1 MISRKVLQINVDHNF
16 HRLLTTSAKC
26 NGMRIDKIKSVFV
39 KSEDMDKKPSDMEI
53 AAKNLPSNTP
63 TLRQRISRDTIHRFW
78 TEDKKAGYHLGP
90 TGTWRDFVDANWTVK
105 DMAKIGI
112 NQIKEE
118 GKKLVE
124 DVKNH
129 RKRQHKLL
137 TMPGDKPQC
146 GNFRIF
152 LSLRFYVKSIC
163 ENL

>member
-16 HRLLTTSAKC
+16 HRWLATSAKC
-26 NGMRIDKIKSVFV
+26 NGMRYEKIKSVFV
-39 KSEDMDKKPSDMEI
+39 KTEDMDKRPSDMEI

-63 TLRQRISRDTIHRFW
+63 TLRQRISRDSISRFF

-105 DMAKIGI
+105 DMVKISI
-112 NQIKEE
+112 NQLKEDS
-118 GKKLVE
+118 KKLVE

-137 TMPGDKPQC
+137 TMPGE
-146 GNFRIF
+146 
-152 LSLRFYVKSIC
+152 LL
-163 ENL
+163 